1 MNSTILE
8 LKENIQNKPPDF
20 LNGEFNVNLKKHL
33 TLKNGSSVIM
43 RNIFIDTVA
52 SSGGMIDLDEPTD
65 ITMSFVRG
73 FNLSNQMSLTDGI
86 ASDSFLIKPDSLGY
100 VIDDNIS
107 AANVKNT
114 HKFKPT
120 DKGDSHIYYETI
132 KSTVPAGNNKF
143 RVAESMI
150 FSSDF
155 SDHYRDH
162 YGGFNVLFQY
172 IDINGKVQNYSTSLN
187 NITSPKEGSGDAL
200 HSQPLGD
207 STFIYNHTV
216 DFGNAGVKLVSPNA
230 SDMQKIH
237 TTSSII
243 AFAGSD
249 YDGGDVYTPNYK
261 TVKTTIPAGAYSP
274 DDLAR
279 LITDGF
285 VQVDQDEDK
294 VFTEREL
301 PYTTPILATTDE
313 VCYSG
318 NTGTKEALFIS
329 DSGQVATLLLENQ
342 VGITGNK
349 VNKPITGASEF
360 AFVFDGGEGGSQT
373 FKFTSLHSPY
383 YVNTASSGQPENLQI
398 GNKLTPYLTEA
409 NTSNYLFFNDNK
421 KGDILIT
428 SLEPFDKF
436 WNAKLGIGSDII
448 TQVSISDFKLLTS
461 AGTPI
466 THAIIK
472 VPKFNIQVGVNMT
485 EPFLGTDALVP
496 KGLFLPQLSAYTS
509 PILIPNL
516 NTRSIYGNKTLS
528 QITNTNGYFLIEIRG
543 YNNGTRIIGSNNVDD
558 ISAIVS
564 RFYTSPSYTNGYS
577 SDSIVYTHQGQP
589 VELSN
594 FTVRIL
600 DPNRSPASG
609 IGSNSCVYLLIEES
623 SQNTPSINEV

>member
-1 MNSTILE
+1 MSSTILE

-20 LNGEFNVNLKKHL
+20 VNGEYNVNLKKHL

-52 SSGGMIDLDEPTD
+52 SSGGMIDLDEDTE
-65 ITMSFVRG
+65 ISMSFIRG
-73 FNLSNQMSLTDGI
+73 FNLSNQMSLTDGTT
-86 ASDSFLIKPDSLGY
+86 ADSFLIKPNSLGY
-100 VIDDNIS
+100 VVDDNIPD
-107 AANVKNT
+107 NKIKNT

-132 KSTVPAGNNKF
+132 KSTVAAGNNKF

-162 YGGFNVLFQY
+162 FGGFNVLFQY
-172 IDINGKVQNYSTSLN
+172 IDINGNIQNYPTSLN
-187 NITSPKEGSGDAL
+187 NIDSPKEGSGDAL
-200 HSQPLGD
+200 HEQSLGD
-207 STFIYNHTV
+207 STFIYNHTAN
-216 DFGNAGVKLVSPNA
+216 FGNGGVKLVSPSA
-230 SDMQKIH
+230 SDMKKIH
-237 TTSSII
+237 TTSVNI
-243 AFAGSD
+243 AFTGSD

-261 TVKTTIPAGAYSP
+261 TVKTTIPKGAYSP

-294 VFTEREL
+294 IFTEREL

-313 VCYSG
+313 ECYSG
-318 NTGTKEALFIS
+318 TEGSKEALFIS
-329 DSGQVATLLLENQ
+329 DSGQVAVLLLENQ
-342 VGITGNK
+342 VGITANK

-383 YVNTASSGQPENLQI
+383 YVNTAESGQPANLQI
-398 GNKLTPYLTEA
+398 GNELNPHLTETG
-409 NTSNYLFFNDNK
+409 TSNYIFFNDNK

-428 SLEPFDKF
+428 ALEPFDLF
-436 WNAKLGIGSDII
+436 WSPKLGIGSDII
-448 TQVSISDFKLLTS
+448 SRVSISDFKLLTS
-461 AGTPI
+461 SGVPTTYAT
-466 THAIIK
+466 IK

-485 EPFLGTDALVP
+485 EPFLGTDVLVP
-496 KGLFLPQLSAYTS
+496 KALFVPKLSSYTS
-509 PILIPNL
+509 AIIVPNL
-516 NTRSIYGNKTLS
+516 NTKSIYGDKTLS

-577 SDSIVYTHQGQP
+577 SDSIVYTHQGES

-600 DPNRSPASG
+600 DPNRSPATG
-609 IGSNSCVYLLIEES
+609 IGANSCVYLLIEEG
-623 SQNTPSINEV
+623 QGDTPEINEV